1 MGAPLKRLVTV
12 FRRARADRELD
23 EEIRAHVELLAA
35 DYERQGMSPADAR
48 LAARR
53 AFGGIEPMKER
64 YRDRRGLPWLD
75 VLSQDVLFAWRQ
87 MQRHPSVALVATLI
101 LGVSIGAT
109 VAVMTLV
116 HSVVF
121 RPLTYPEPDA
131 LVALHTQFPQ
141 FGRIPIS
148 DKQFRSWNGALR
160 SFDSLALVWG
170 YRVNMSAEGEPARVA
185 GARITPSLLRMLG
198 AQPQLGRLLRD
209 DEDQPGRDRIVV
221 LSDRIWRSHFNASR
235 DIVGRTIML
244 DGERSEVVGV
254 LPGSFHFPR
263 VSRLYSIPVEA
274 DPPDVWKPLALAAN
288 DPFSGLNFAA
298 VGRLADG
305 VSIAQAQAELDAFQR
320 SRPAGEGAAP
330 VVLTSL
336 REQIT
341 GTSRRGLEVLLA
353 AVGIVLLVACINVT
367 NLILARSGARTRELA
382 VRAAVG
388 ATRSRLVRQ
397 LITEGTVLAVA
408 GGTLGLCLAIAGVRL
423 LVQNASIDLPRLDE
437 VRVDR
442 SVLQLAAVITA
453 IATAI
458 VAALPAWLLSRLSLR
473 ATLSRD
479 HTATIAVTA
488 SRRMTTRSALVVA
501 QLGAATACVVV
512 AGLLLR
518 SFAALLSVDKGFD
531 AETVVTANLDLAG
544 AGYNGR
550 RVVMQRA
557 MLERLRAIPGT
568 TAVGFSSQPMLSGTG
583 MNLRVIA
590 EGTQV
595 PPLERPLA
603 NIRVV
608 SPDFFR
614 VFRIPI
620 QRGRVFGEED
630 SRPVAVVSASTAVQ
644 LWPGQ
649 DAIGKRLRRGPDTSA
664 PIEIVGVAADVRAS
678 RLDQPAGPI
687 VYLPFWQV
695 PTSQVS
701 LGVRT
706 ISDLA
711 STGTAM
717 RHAIRDLDPNL
728 PIADL
733 KSMTDVVDDAVA
745 ERRAL
750 TSMVALFACA
760 ALLLAAIGIYGV
772 VSQAVAQRTPE
783 LGLRVAL
790 GAQRGELQRMVLG
803 EAWTLLGIGLVLGL
817 SGALL
822 SSSALRATLFGV
834 LPSDTRTYAV
844 VSVLLAAV
852 TTIAAYIPAR
862 RASRIDAMAALRV
875 E

>member
-170 YRVNMSAEGEPARVA
+170 HRVNMSAEGEPARVA

-320 SRPAGEGAAP
+320 SRPPGESAAP

-388 ATRSRLVRQ
+388 ATRRRLVRQ

-644 LWPGQ
+644 LWPG